1 MRRCLPA
8 FVLLV
13 VSGCGPSKGGSG
25 GGAIPFDQL
34 ASEYARVFCQKAFV
48 CCDAVELQSVSGSEA
63 ECRSALSAD
72 LMGDLTGDQT
82 GVAMGTTIYD
92 GAKARACLDIVT
104 ALPCS
109 EWGAD
114 DKLRRF
120 PDCLHILH
128 GTIAP
133 GGACARSG
141 ECLDGLCDTS
151 SGSGACVARAAL
163 GESCASATCR
173 SELYCPLDA
182 SGRPIGL
189 YPIASDARIRRT
201 EAIAAL
207 TPICVISVRPRG
219 RALEATGA
227 RPASVAAASLLPA
240 MRCRWSVPIRS

>member
-1 MRRCLPA
+1 LRHHARPPHNAGMRRCLPA

-182 SGRPIGL
+182 SGRPTICAVPKANGMACSADL
-189 YPIASDARIRRT
+189 ECASGS
-201 EAIAAL
+201 
-207 TPICVISVRPRG
+207 CV
-219 RALEATGA
+219 GA
-227 RPASVAAASLLPA
+227 PTTAGAPPGACGAPSMCNGV
-240 MRCRWSVPIRS
+240 